1 MTAVASM
8 GTTVELELSKLSW
21 FVVLFALLVA
31 VPVAVAGIGYQLVD
45 PSFKGALC
53 HLVLC
58 CLLSKH
64 RLECSIASNS
74 RVCCGRSRC
83 IVAWQAE

>member
-8 GTTVELELSKLSW
+8 GTTVELELPKLSW

-31 VPVAVAGIGYQLVD
+31 VPVAGIGYQLVD

-58 CLLSKH
+58 CLFSEH
-64 RLECSIASNS
+64 CLECGRASKGGVS
-74 RVCCGRSRC
+74 GCCRGC
-83 IVAWQAE
+83 VVAW